1 MGIYRGGHHRG
12 YEKGLI
18 KGNSSKGELII
29 GEIIQGMLS
38 HLVRAL
44 TVKKFPPTTQ
54 DDHVTTLCNLYMV
67 KKTRN
72 EKKNEKKLRD
82 LVLK

>member
-44 TVKKFPPTTQ
+44 TGKKSFLLQ
-54 DDHVTTLCNLYMV
+54 
-67 KKTRN
+67 
-72 EKKNEKKLRD
+72 
-82 LVLK
+82 LKMITSPLFTICT

>member
-12 YEKGLI
+12 YEKGFI

-44 TVKKFPPTTQ
+44 TGKK
-54 DDHVTTLCNLYMV
+54 VSSYNS
-67 KKTRN
+67 R
-72 EKKNEKKLRD
+72 
-82 LVLK
+82 

>member
-38 HLVRAL
+38 YLVRAL
-44 TVKKFPPTTQ
+44 TGKK
-54 DDHVTTLCNLYMV
+54 VSSYNS
-67 KKTRN
+67 R
-72 EKKNEKKLRD
+72 
-82 LVLK
+82 